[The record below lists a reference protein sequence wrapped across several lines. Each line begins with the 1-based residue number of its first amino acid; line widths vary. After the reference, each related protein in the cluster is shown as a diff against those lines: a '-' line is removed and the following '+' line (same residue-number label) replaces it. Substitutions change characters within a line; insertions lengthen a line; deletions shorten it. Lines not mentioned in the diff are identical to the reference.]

1 MIILIN
7 AISARQGG
15 GQTYLK
21 NLLGCPLPSEVK
33 AIYMLLSDNLTLNT
47 SPSATIERLYTRVP
61 VRNPF
66 VRAAWERFFLPGL
79 LRRLKV
85 DVLFCPG
92 GVVSTRPPK
101 GCRVVT
107 MFRNM
112 IPFDMAQRR
121 RMPLGYARFRNWLL
135 ERVMLQSMMRA
146 DLVIFISTFAKTLIE
161 RRSNGALGQTAVI
174 PHGVNQRFLVNQN
187 MRAAPLPPRLPK
199 GGYFLY
205 VSTLDFYKAQ
215 LEVVRGYA
223 MSRKKA
229 GFSEKLV
236 LAGPENPAYGMLVR
250 QEIQQLGLDDSVIVA
265 GSIPYEDLPAVY
277 QNATVNIFASESEN
291 CPNILLEALAAGR
304 PIICSSRP
312 PMPEFGGDAVAYF
325 DPSSPEDFAS
335 CLLGV
340 LSDAATMQSLAAAA
354 RCRALQYDWSVSA
367 ERTWSAI
374 LRLGETSAAADTA
387 Q

>member
-21 NLLGCPLPSEVK
+21 NLLDRPPPPEVK
-33 AIYMLLSDNLTLNT
+33 AIYMLLADNLTLNAL
-47 SPSATIERLYTRVP
+47 PSAKIERLYARAP

-66 VRAAWERFFLPGL
+66 VRAAWERFVLPGL

-92 GVVSTRPPK
+92 GVVSTRPPT

-121 RMPLGYARFRNWLL
+121 RMPFGYGRFRNWLL
-135 ERVMLQSMMRA
+135 ERVMLQSMMKA
-146 DLVIFISTFAKTLIE
+146 DLVIFISAFAKKLIE
-161 RRSNGALGQTAVI
+161 HRSQGALAQTTII
-174 PHGVNQRFLVNQN
+174 PHGVNRRFLVNQHAQ
-187 MRAAPLPPRLPK
+187 AAPLPPWLP
-199 GGYFLY
+199 GNGYFLY

-215 LEVVRGYA
+215 LEVVQGYA
-223 MSRKKA
+223 IARKKE
-229 GFSEKLV
+229 GISEKLV
-236 LAGPENPAYGMLVR
+236 LAGPENPAYGVLVR
-250 QEIQQLGLDDSVIVA
+250 QEIQRLGLDDCVIVA

-291 CPNILLEALAAGR
+291 CPNILLEAMAAGR
-304 PIICSSRP
+304 PIICSNRP

-340 LSDAATMQSLAAAA
+340 LADAATMQSLAAAA
-354 RCRALQYDWSVSA
+354 RSRALQYDWSVSA

-374 LRLGETSAAADTA
+374 LRLGKTPASADTVR
-387 Q
+387 